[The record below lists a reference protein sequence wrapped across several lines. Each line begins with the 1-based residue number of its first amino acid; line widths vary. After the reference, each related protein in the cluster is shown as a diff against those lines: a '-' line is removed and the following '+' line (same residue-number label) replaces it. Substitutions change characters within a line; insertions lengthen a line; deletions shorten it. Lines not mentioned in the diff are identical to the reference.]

1 MDPLVEAI
9 AILKDFLEEHDIR
22 YMVIG
27 GVANSVWGRPRA
39 TTNADLVLL
48 LGGRSIAEFVE
59 LVSSLPISPA

>member
-27 GVANSVWGRPRA
+27 GWPTRCG
-39 TTNADLVLL
+39 ADHEPPPT
-48 LGGRSIAEFVE
+48 RI
-59 LVSSLPISPA
+59 